1 MKTDKP
7 ELEKTTLIF
16 AQDGDGGQDEPDTA
30 QEIKIETENIGG
42 GDYYVISTSRWA
54 FENIE
59 DLVKLLKHI
68 KIRKE
73 K

>member
-16 AQDGDGGQDEPDTA
+16 AQDGDEGQDEPDTA

-42 GDYYVISTSRWA
+42 GDYYVISTDRWA
-54 FENIE
+54 FDNIE

-68 KIRKE
+68 TLRKE